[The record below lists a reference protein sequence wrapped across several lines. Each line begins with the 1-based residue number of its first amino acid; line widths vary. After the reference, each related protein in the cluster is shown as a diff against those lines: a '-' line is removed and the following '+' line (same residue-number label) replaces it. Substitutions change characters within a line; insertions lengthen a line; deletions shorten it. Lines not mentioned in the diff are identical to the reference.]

1 MKNLWAAVQQGAASG
16 VLAGGYPY
24 AHNNWYIGM
33 SAPVFGRRIVSLTD
47 LFKPGAMEPGD
58 IAFLGPQAFHEDNLV
73 IPAALTNI
81 TLIGAG
87 NRGACYIEPT
97 GIAANGLKVLAN
109 DVTLLNIG
117 LSKDSRADYALQ
129 VGDATLHPD
138 RFRAYGCKIEGGG
151 VAGNLY
157 GAGDVL
163 FDDCEFAWCDTALQ
177 FRANAHGFVTQVHI
191 RKCRFHNFSTAGLAE
206 FAAAQQVNNLNLED
220 CSFDRQEDGSAPTDF
235 ILLSDALNTGYIHG
249 NRFAHATN
257 AAAVLT
263 IGAGILWGPNGTE
276 AGWSTARPA

>member
-97 GIAANGLKVLAN
+97 GLAANGLKVLAN

-163 FDDCEFAWCDTALQ
+163 FTIVNLHGVILLFSLGLMHMDSLPKFTFASVDSIIFRLLALQ
-177 FRANAHGFVTQVHI
+177 
-191 RKCRFHNFSTAGLAE
+191 
-206 FAAAQQVNNLNLED
+206 NL
-220 CSFDRQEDGSAPTDF
+220 
-235 ILLSDALNTGYIHG
+235 LLHSRLIT
-249 NRFAHATN
+249 
-257 AAAVLT
+257 
-263 IGAGILWGPNGTE
+263 
-276 AGWSTARPA
+276 